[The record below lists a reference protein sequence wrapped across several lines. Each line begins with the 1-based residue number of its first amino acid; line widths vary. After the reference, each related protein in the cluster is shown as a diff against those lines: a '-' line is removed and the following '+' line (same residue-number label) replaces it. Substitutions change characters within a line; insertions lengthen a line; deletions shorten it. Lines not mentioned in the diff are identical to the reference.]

1 MPRGRTLADVNDHSW
16 DWAANDLEAKYSSCG
31 SFCFLLLSRFDVLM
45 LDSIC
50 LGKRQ
55 AKLQIPAIWEHRTS
69 YNGRFYG
76 VFRGEKGTTVDL
88 FQADERTHPNGLR
101 DGSFRYS
108 CTTKVKITAL
118 PSHLFSADLY
128 LLVGKSADDLVR
140 VLFLP
145 ETGSGPPEIKH
156 LRVTMN
162 QILAKLEEVART
174 AEPNIRKRLQE
185 GSYESSEEQSSVVES
200 EESNEVESEE
210 VAMSAIE
217 DGGDSHESE

>member
-1 MPRGRTLADVNDHSW
+1 MLSGF
-16 DWAANDLEAKYSSCG
+16 EA
-31 SFCFLLLSRFDVLM
+31 LM
-45 LDSIC
+45 LDSPC

-55 AKLQIPAIWEHRTS
+55 AKLQIPAIWEPRTS
-69 YNGRFYG
+69 YDGRFYG
-76 VFRGEKGTTVDL
+76 VFRGQKGTTVDL
-88 FQADERTHPNGLR
+88 IQINERTHPNGLR

-118 PSHLFSADLY
+118 PSHLSFADLY

-145 ETGSGPPEIKH
+145 ETGRGPPEIKH

-162 QILAKLEEVART
+162 QILARLEEVART

-185 GSYESSEEQSSVVES
+185 GSYESSEEQSSVLES

-217 DGGDSHESE
+217 GGGDSHESE